1 LGSNLVGPV
10 ASILSTNIAETSVT
24 IRNTFNMF
32 LPFYFYLYAKD
43 SQNEKGLR
51 KKSLWQLAGKF
62 LEAKRGKIANT
73 LKHGNA

>member
-1 LGSNLVGPV
+1 
-10 ASILSTNIAETSVT
+10 
-24 IRNTFNMF
+24 MF